1 MYGPSRAMVA
11 GPVKLGILECKQ
23 DGCCS
28 CGFTGGSKVVAGP
41 GLLGTLGSQ
50 KGAVGAVLDPLE
62 NARSLQSHGSWAS
75 DTGDPR
81 VQAGRL
87 LQLRFHWR

>member
-1 MYGPSRAMVA
+1 MVA

-28 CGFTGGSKVVAGP
+28 CSFTGGSKVVAGP

-62 NARSLQSHGSWAS
+62 NARPGLLGTLGVGCQNGAVVAVL
-75 DTGDPR
+75 DPLENAR
-81 VQAGRL
+81 S
-87 LQLRFHWR
+87 